1 MRFTCNGKEV
11 RRSLRTTDR
20 DLAKRLAFDARREAA
35 IVDPEAGK
43 ITLAS
48 LCDKYLATVGH
59 QARKTLAQKTYVCDR
74 IKKEWPG
81 GSQVLIR
88 KVLPSQIQTFYQ
100 NTVSDRA
107 AITPILAVFRGM
119 FNLAIGD
126 SLLSN
131 SPVAGLKE
139 RRREKPIRL
148 TPTWEQFRQIILAF
162 SGDTNVQ

>member
-1 MRFTCNGKEV
+1 VRFTCNGKEV

-20 DLAKRLAFDARREAA
+20 DLAKRLAFDARGEAA

-88 KVLPSQIQTFYQ
+88 KVLRHRSRLFYQIQ
-100 NTVSDRA
+100 
-107 AITPILAVFRGM
+107 FR
-119 FNLAIGD
+119 
-126 SLLSN
+126 
-131 SPVAGLKE
+131 
-139 RRREKPIRL
+139 
-148 TPTWEQFRQIILAF
+148 TEQL
-162 SGDTNVQ
+162 

>member
-20 DLAKRLAFDARREAA
+20 DLAKRLAFDARGEAA

-88 KVLPSQIQTFYQ
+88 KVLPSQIQTF
-100 NTVSDRA
+100 
-107 AITPILAVFRGM
+107 
-119 FNLAIGD
+119 
-126 SLLSN
+126 LSKYSFGPSSYN
-131 SPVAGLKE
+131 AHFGC
-139 RRREKPIRL
+139 
-148 TPTWEQFRQIILAF
+148 F
-162 SGDTNVQ
+162 SRDV